1 MLASRHL
8 ISIVSLACCLLLATD
23 LQSQEQF
30 QVTKPA
36 RAHGTELTNFIPT
49 TTTWVVLS
57 PTLPKYNGR
66 NTCLAGIYRKEKTI
80 SIYARSDNQHVW
92 DLLQQ
97 LDQQLEKHP
106 GIKAYIVIHKP
117 LFNGQRN
124 QSDQVFTTIERLAR
138 ARKLKHVDVSLSRS
152 HNGRSKLF
160 DDQTQ
165 LRFVYSEQRIVK
177 LSRNFLETDQ
187 ALTELPA
194 LIAEVVK
201 LAAAK

>member
-1 MLASRHL
+1 MPASRHL
-8 ISIVSLACCLLLATD
+8 MRILFLACCLLLATG
-23 LQSQEQF
+23 LQAQPQAAKSAQG
-30 QVTKPA
+30 TK
-36 RAHGTELTNFIPT
+36 LSNFIPT

-80 SIYARSDNQHVW
+80 SIYARSDNQHIW

-152 HNGRSKLF
+152 HDGRSKLF

-177 LSRNFLETDQ
+177 ISQDFDKVDQPLE
-187 ALTELPA
+187 
-194 LIAEVVK
+194 EVMSLLEKTLK
-201 LAAAK
+201 LAATN

>member
-8 ISIVSLACCLLLATD
+8 MRILFLACCLLLATD
-23 LQSQEQF
+23 LQAQPQAA
-30 QVTKPA
+30 KPA
-36 RAHGTELTNFIPT
+36 QGTKLANFIPT

-57 PTLPKYNGR
+57 PTLPRFNGR

-92 DLLQQ
+92 NLLQQ

-117 LFNGQRN
+117 LFNRQGN
-124 QSDQVFTTIERLAR
+124 QSDQVFTAIERLAKG
-138 ARKLKHVDVSLSRS
+138 RKLKHVDVSLSRS
-152 HNGRSKLF
+152 RDGRSRLF
-160 DDQTQ
+160 DDRTE
-165 LRFVYSEQRIVK
+165 LKFVYSEQRIVK
-177 LSRNFLETDQ
+177 LSQDFKQ
-187 ALTELPA
+187 ADESLKEVMSL
-194 LIAEVVK
+194 AEKAFK

>member
-8 ISIVSLACCLLLATD
+8 ISIVSLAACLLLATD
-23 LQSQEQF
+23 LQAQPQAAKPV
-30 QVTKPA
+30 QGTKPS
-36 RAHGTELTNFIPT
+36 NFIPT

-57 PTLPKYNGR
+57 PTLPKFNGR

-92 DLLQQ
+92 DLLQH

-117 LFNGQRN
+117 LFNRQGN
-124 QSDQVFTTIERLAR
+124 QSDQVFTAIERLAR
-138 ARKLKHVDVSLSRS
+138 AQKLKHLDVSLSRS
-152 HNGRSKLF
+152 RDGRSKLF

-177 LSRNFLETDQ
+177 VSQDFDKVEQPLEKVM
-187 ALTELPA
+187 ALVEKTL
-194 LIAEVVK
+194 K
-201 LAAAK
+201 LATAN

>member
-8 ISIVSLACCLLLATD
+8 IGIVSLACCLFLTAN
-23 LQSQEQF
+23 LQAQPQA
-30 QVTKPA
+30 TKPVQ
-36 RAHGTELTNFIPT
+36 GTELANFIPT

-57 PTLPKYNGR
+57 PTLPKFNGH
-66 NTCLAGIYRKEKTI
+66 NTCLAGIYRTDKTI

-117 LFNGQRN
+117 LFKRDRN
-124 QSDQVFTTIERLAR
+124 QSTQVFTTIERLAK
-138 ARKLKHVDVSLSRS
+138 ARKFKHVDVSLSRS
-152 HNGRSKLF
+152 HDGRSKLF

-177 LSRNFLETDQ
+177 ISQDFDKVDQPLEKVMSLVDKT
-187 ALTELPA
+187 L
-194 LIAEVVK
+194 K
-201 LAAAK
+201 LATAN